1 MEKLTLEEIKIA
13 VNGELILKG
22 NTQKYTRV
30 NTDTRTLSKGDI
42 FIALKGEKFDA
53 NEFIEEASDKG
64 ANLCIVSDTKFNKDS
79 IKEET
84 SVILVEDTYKALLDL
99 GKYYREKL
107 NLKIVGI
114 TGSTGKTSTKDVVAA
129 ALSGKYKVF
138 KTKGNFNN
146 EIGLPLMLM
155 SLDNSYEV
163 AVLEMGMSNLGE
175 IHRLSEV
182 AKPDVAIITNIGI
195 SHIENLKTRE
205 NILKAKMEIVD
216 FFQSNNTLIVNGDD
230 EFLSTVKKKNFNLIK
245 VGING
250 NNHYWGEN
258 IILNE
263 DGISYQLKE
272 KSSNVNKKI
281 TLNMIGKH
289 NVYNSLLAIA
299 CARELDVSYE
309 EIIKGFENI
318 EATSMR
324 LDFIKGKKFTIIN
337 DCYNSS
343 PDSVKAAIDV
353 LINVKCNR
361 KIAILGTMRELG
373 HIAYE
378 AHRQVAEYA
387 KEKGIDYL
395 FSLGEFEE
403 AFRSGFGEQKFKQ
416 FDDLQQLEVYM
427 KDFLQK
433 DDCVLVKASR
443 YMKFEN
449 VVEKLQIINY

>member
-1 MEKLTLEEIKIA
+1 MEKLTLQEIQNA
-13 VNGELILKG
+13 VKGEIILKG
-22 NTQKYTRV
+22 KSEKFTKV
-30 NTDTRTLSKGDI
+30 NTDTRSLKEGDI
-42 FIALKGEKFDA
+42 FIALKGERFDA
-53 NEFIEEASDKG
+53 NEFIEEASNKG
-64 ANLCIVSDTKFNKDS
+64 ATLCIVNDVNFNKDN

-84 SVILVEDTYKALLDL
+84 SIILVKNTYKALMDL
-99 GKYYREKL
+99 AKYYREKL

-129 ALSGKYKVF
+129 ALSQKYKVF

-146 EIGLPLMLM
+146 EIGLPLMIM
-155 SLDNSYEV
+155 SLDNTYEV

-182 AKPDVAIITNIGI
+182 AKPDVAIITNIGV

-216 FFQSNNTLIVNGDD
+216 FFKSENTLIVNGDD
-230 EFLSTVKKKNFNLIK
+230 EFLSNIKENNFNLIK
-245 VGING
+245 VGINS
-250 NNHYWGEN
+250 NNQYWAEN

-263 DGISYQLKE
+263 EGISYDLKE
-272 KSSNVNKKI
+272 KSSNGIGKI
-281 TLNMIGKH
+281 TLDMLGKH

-299 CARELDVSYE
+299 CAIKLGVAYE
-309 EIIKGFENI
+309 DIIAGFKNI

-324 LDFIKGKKFTIIN
+324 LDFIRGEKFTIIN

-343 PDSVKAAIDV
+343 PDSVRAAVDV
-353 LINVKCNR
+353 LVNVKCNR

-373 HIAYE
+373 HMAYE

-395 FSLGEFEE
+395 FSMGEFKE
-403 AFRSGFGEQKFKQ
+403 AFKEGFGEENFKH
-416 FDDLQQLEVYM
+416 FNNLEELEQYM
-427 KDFLQK
+427 DNFLQE
-433 DDCVLVKASR
+433 DDYVLVKASR

-449 VVEKLQIINY
+449 VVEKLQKINC